1 MVAEDGDANV
11 AVPGPLTLL
20 HANVM
25 GLGPPSSAPEPRS
38 FRASP
43 TSATVSGPAS
53 AAGGRFPMLG
63 SGAAIS

>member
-1 MVAEDGDANV
+1 MVAEVGVANA

-25 GLGPPSSAPEPRS
+25 GLGPPSSAPEPRRLS
-38 FRASP
+38 TSP

-53 AAGGRFPMLG
+53 AAGGRLPMLG
-63 SGAAIS
+63 SAAATS